1 MSRPL
6 RPVLPGAVSSEAD
19 LTPLYSCACTL
30 LRKSHKCHP
39 FIFNILRTQFFRSPL
54 LSSYCAFPGGWG
66 GDINFQKPAR
76 GRLLSSPDFRVS
88 NLAVPTS
95 LPLWRLGRARALD
108 TLHNDTSH
116 TFGIED
122 TAMNIETIAVHAGGE
137 PDPATAAIAPPIHLS
152 TTFEHGPATE
162 ILHGYTYV
170 RDENPTQDRLEA
182 ALAQLECSRL
192 GRRGQALAKLES
204 GPDQHS
210 QDAADRARQG
220 TTAALAFGSG
230 MSAAAALL
238 QSLEPGAH
246 VIFPEDVYVH
256 VRVAQQDYLPK
267 WNIAAS
273 VVDTTSTKA
282 VAEAIRP
289 ETSLVWLETPSNPRL
304 NITDITA
311 VAQAVRASKAPSALI
326 LVDNTFATPVLQ
338 RPLELGADVV
348 LHSTTKYC
356 GGHSDV
362 QGGALILRK
371 RDVLYEKLYH
381 TRMILGAVC
390 SPFNSWLVLRGLRT
404 LPVRMERHAA
414 NAMAVARALEGS
426 KQIERVFYPG
436 LASHPGHEIARR
448 QMKAFGGMLSIL
460 VKGGWDDAVRVAS
473 RVKLWRNATSLGGVE
488 SILEHRA
495 SAEGPGSTAPKN
507 LLRLSVGL
515 ENAEDLI
522 EDLQHALEG

>member
-1 MSRPL
+1 
-6 RPVLPGAVSSEAD
+6 
-19 LTPLYSCACTL
+19 
-30 LRKSHKCHP
+30 
-39 FIFNILRTQFFRSPL
+39 
-54 LSSYCAFPGGWG
+54 
-66 GDINFQKPAR
+66 
-76 GRLLSSPDFRVS
+76 
-88 NLAVPTS
+88 
-95 LPLWRLGRARALD
+95 
-108 TLHNDTSH
+108 
-116 TFGIED
+116 
-122 TAMNIETIAVHAGGE
+122 MNIETIAVHAGGE

-182 ALAQLECSRL
+182 ALAQLECPRL
-192 GRRGQALAKLES
+192 GKSGQGLAQLES
-204 GPDQHS
+204 GPRQH
-210 QDAADRARQG
+210 APVADKARQE

-230 MSAAAALL
+230 MGAAAALL
-238 QSLEPGAH
+238 QTLEPGAH

-273 VVDTTSTKA
+273 VVDTTSAKS
-282 VAEAIRP
+282 VADAIRP
-289 ETSLVWLETPSNPRL
+289 ETRLVWLETPSNPRM
-304 NITDITA
+304 NITDIKS
-311 VAQAVRASKAPSALI
+311 VAQAVRASNAPSALI

-338 RPLELGADVV
+338 RPLELGADLV

-362 QGGALILRK
+362 QGGALVLK
-371 RDVLYEKLYH
+371 SKGTLYEELYH
-381 TRMILGAVC
+381 TRLILGAVC

-404 LPVRMERHAA
+404 LPVRIERHSA

-460 VKGGWDDAVRVAS
+460 VKGGWDEAVSVAAKV
-473 RVKLWRNATSLGGVE
+473 RLWRNATSLGGVE

-522 EDLQHALEG
+522 EDLMQAMAGG